1 MTTDHGPQSQTLASI
16 DIVDYDA
23 VRVGEELPPIT
34 FEVTAA
40 DVEDYRTSVGSS
52 VGSPVGLPMPHQVI
66 ANTHLLAITMAAI
79 TERMP
84 LPATC
89 VHVGQEL
96 EWHCGVQADAAIDVR
111 FALVSRRTAG
121 DRTLSAF
128 SFHLASAGQPIARGR
143 ILLQS

>member
-1 MTTDHGPQSQTLASI
+1 MVTER
-16 DIVDYDA
+16 VDYDA
-23 VRVGEELPPIT
+23 VKVGQELAPVSFI
-34 FEVTAA
+34 VTAA
-40 DVEDYRTSVGSS
+40 DVEDYRAAVGT
-52 VGSPVGLPMPHQVI
+52 PAPRPTI
-66 ANTHLLAITMAAI
+66 AILHLLALTLAAI

-96 EWHCGVQADAAIDVR
+96 EWRRAVTPSGGDSAEIVVR

-121 DRTLSAF
+121 GVTLSAF
-128 SFHLASAGQPIARGR
+128 SLHLESGDGESGSVEVARGR